1 MVIKG
6 SQCCLWSFFF
16 SVSAFSKFETWV
28 SAGQLSYLRG
38 RGRRWLRLPGL
49 APPWVWEPAVGRR
62 WRGPRRR
69 SERWPGPTYSPGPV
83 AGEEKLLKSP
93 TRVEINFCATAWSD
107 GGILTCVLFAVV
119 VLLACCCSWICSSCC
134 FCIRASCSRCCWY
147 CSAVKAERDESL
159 LPIWKMKIHTIIDNI
174 RLSCWDWTDS
184 YAEKHDRGVV
194 MRFVEKA
201 RWAIKEDQ
209 EPSVN
214 VACKGRVWF
223 DVALKYSADIF
234 SSYC

>member
-1 MVIKG
+1 M
-6 SQCCLWSFFF
+6 
-16 SVSAFSKFETWV
+16 
-28 SAGQLSYLRG
+28 
-38 RGRRWLRLPGL
+38 
-49 APPWVWEPAVGRR
+49 
-62 WRGPRRR
+62 
-69 SERWPGPTYSPGPV
+69 
-83 AGEEKLLKSP
+83 
-93 TRVEINFCATAWSD
+93 EINFCATAWSD

-159 LPIWKMKIHTIIDNI
+159 LPIWKMTIHTIIDNI

-234 SSYC
+234 SSYCQDFVVSPAAASGATKVVRDPRGAQGNSTLNINLITVTWGSLKPLCSSFSSNSRGIRWQNTS

>member
-16 SVSAFSKFETWV
+16 YVSAFSKFETWV

-83 AGEEKLLKSP
+83 AGEEKTVKVTDESGNQLLRYSLEWRWD
-93 TRVEINFCATAWSD
+93 TDVCAVCS
-107 GGILTCVLFAVV
+107 GGAVGLLLQLDLLQLLFLHQGQLLQMLLVLFG
-119 VLLACCCSWICSSCC
+119 CESW
-134 FCIRASCSRCCWY
+134 
-147 CSAVKAERDESL
+147 ERREFVTHL
-159 LPIWKMKIHTIIDNI
+159 ENE
-174 RLSCWDWTDS
+174 DS
-184 YAEKHDRGVV
+184 YHHR
-194 MRFVEKA
+194 
-201 RWAIKEDQ
+201 
-209 EPSVN
+209 
-214 VACKGRVWF
+214 
-223 DVALKYSADIF
+223 
-234 SSYC
+234 